1 MTKEDFLLR
10 LRQLLSG
17 LPGEEVEERLRFYG
31 EMIDDR
37 MEEGLSQEA
46 AVSAVGN
53 VEQIA
58 DQIRLEYMPVQQ
70 LPAVQKPPRKW
81 WVILLLI
88 LGSPIWAS
96 LGIAALAV
104 ALSLY
109 ISLWSVII
117 SMWAVFGAFIG
128 CAAYGVVTGIAY
140 SCAGNVLPGV
150 ALLGAGLTCAGL
162 GILLFYGCKA
172 ATSGTVTLTG
182 KVFRAMGKKKGDS
195 VCAN

>member
-1 MTKEDFLLR
+1 MTKEAFLSR
-10 LRQLLSG
+10 LGELLAD

-37 MEEGLSQEA
+37 MEEGLSQDA

-58 DQIRLEYMPVQQ
+58 DQIRLEYMPVLP

-96 LGIAALAV
+96 LGIAALV
-104 ALSLY
+104 VTLALY
-109 ISLWSVII
+109 VSLWSVII
-117 SMWAVFGAFIG
+117 SMWAVFGAFVG
-128 CAAYGVVTGIAY
+128 CAVYGIVAGIAY
-140 SCAGNVLPGV
+140 ACAGNVLPGV

-182 KVFRAMGKKKGDS
+182 KVFRAMGKKKEGT

>member
-17 LPGEEVEERLRFYG
+17 LPGEEVEERLHFYG

-58 DQIRLEYMPVQQ
+58 AQILLEYMPVQH
-70 LPAVQKPPRKW
+70 LPAVQKPPIKW
-81 WVILLLI
+81 WVILLLV
-88 LGSPIWAS
+88 LGSPIWVS

-104 ALSLY
+104 ALALY

-117 SMWAVFGAFIG
+117 SMWAVFGALVG
-128 CAAYGVVTGIAY
+128 CAAYGIIAGIAY
-140 SCAGNVLPGV
+140 ACAGNTLPGV

-172 ATSGTVTLTG
+172 ATFGTVTLTG